1 MTLQGPLQGHWE
13 GQSREE
19 ASWMAVGAQA
29 LQPAWLCFSDLYDLG
44 QASLLCTSVSSSVKQ
59 MTLLQYNRQRE
70 VNVSST

>member
-1 MTLQGPLQGHWE
+1 MTLQGPLQDHWE
-13 GQSREE
+13 GLSREE
-19 ASWMAVGAQA
+19 ASWKAVGAQA

-44 QASLLCTSVSSSVKQ
+44 QASLCTSVSSSVKQ